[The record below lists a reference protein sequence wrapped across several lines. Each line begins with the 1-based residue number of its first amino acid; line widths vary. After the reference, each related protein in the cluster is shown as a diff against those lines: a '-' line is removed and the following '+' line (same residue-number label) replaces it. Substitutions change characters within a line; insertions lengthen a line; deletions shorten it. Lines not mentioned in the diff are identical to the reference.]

1 MTEISAQ
8 TSASTGLRG
17 NNMSV
22 AAIVFF
28 VIAAVAP
35 IGAIVGGSP
44 VIFGAAG
51 PGAPGIM
58 LVVGLLFGI
67 FSVGYVAMSRH
78 ISNAGGFVAYVAQ
91 GFGPRVAS
99 AVAMT
104 TVIGYLALVTGF
116 WSFTAGLIQYTF
128 GEKFGLNIPPALSLI
143 VLIGFVTFLTWRGV
157 DVSLKALGVLLVLEV
172 AVLMA
177 MNIGILT
184 AGGAAGLSSDGF
196 AWSQIAA
203 PGLGIAF
210 LFAVTNYTGIE
221 ATVVFSEEAQ
231 DPKTTI
237 PRAAY
242 LAVALVAVFYAF
254 TVWCISMGVGP
265 AQVQAAAN
273 ANPQGLVFETVH
285 TYAGGFIGQSFEWL
299 VFTSLLAMF
308 IGFHNIVSRYIF
320 AIARAGLFVEPLGKT
335 HATAGSPGAA
345 ALFMGACVLG
355 VNLAFL
361 AAGQD
366 PMGVIYPWFA
376 ALGTVSIQVGLIATS
391 LSVIAFFRRTKAD
404 TRLWHTMIAPAIASL
419 GFLAA
424 LFLAL
429 ANYDMLLG
437 GQGGVARWL
446 LLLLPAGALVGWVYS
461 GQRIAAGKHMNFAA
475 SLK

>member
-1 MTEISAQ
+1 MTEL
-8 TSASTGLRG
+8 TSQDAIGEGLRR
-17 NNMSV
+17 NNMS
-22 AAIVFF
+22 AIAIVFF

-51 PGAPGIM
+51 PGGPGIM
-58 LVVGLLFGI
+58 LIVGLLFGI

-78 ISNAGGFVAYVAQ
+78 VSNAGGFVAYVAQ

-99 AVAMT
+99 AIAMT

-116 WSFTAGLIQYTF
+116 WGFTAGLIQYTF
-128 GEKFGLNIPPALSLI
+128 GEKFGINIPPASSLI
-143 VLIGFVTFLTWRGV
+143 VLIGLVTFLAWRGV

-172 AVLMA
+172 VVIMA
-177 MNIGILT
+177 MNIGVLK

-196 AWSQIAA
+196 AWSQIAV

-221 ATVVFSEEAQ
+221 ATVVFSEEAR
-231 DPKTTI
+231 DPQTTI

-242 LAVALVAVFYAF
+242 LAVALVSVFYAF

-265 AQVQAAAN
+265 ANVQAAAN

-285 TYAGGFIGQSFEWL
+285 TYAGDTIGQAFEWL

-320 AIARAGLFVEPLGKT
+320 AIARAGLFPAALGKT
-335 HATAGSPGAA
+335 RDSAGSPGAA
-345 ALFMGACVLG
+345 ALFMGACVLA

-376 ALGTVSIQVGLIATS
+376 ALGTVSIQIGLIVTS
-391 LSVIAFFRRTKAD
+391 LAVIAFFNRTQVD
-404 TRLWHTMIAPAIASL
+404 TRLWHTKIAPAIAGL

-424 LFLAL
+424 LVLAL

-437 GQGGVARWL
+437 GQGGIARWL
-446 LLLLPAGALVGWVYS
+446 LLLLPIGAIVGWVYS
-461 GQRIAAGKHMNFAA
+461 GQRLAAGKHMDFAA